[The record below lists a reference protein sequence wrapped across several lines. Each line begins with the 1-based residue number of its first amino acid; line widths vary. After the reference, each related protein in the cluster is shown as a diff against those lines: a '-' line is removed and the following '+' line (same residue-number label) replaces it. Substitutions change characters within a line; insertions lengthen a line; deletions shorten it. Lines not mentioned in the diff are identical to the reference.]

1 MENKKNQ
8 IKDKVFKKI
17 LNRIMK
23 HFNLK
28 FNQILFNYCN
38 DKLLRN
44 CTAHCYNQTCHYTYN
59 LIYKN

>member
-8 IKDKVFKKI
+8 IKDKIFKKI

-28 FNQILFNYCN
+28 FNQILFNYCG
-38 DKLLRN
+38 KLLRN
-44 CTAHCYNQTCHYTYN
+44 CTTFIVIIEHATIHT
-59 LIYKN
+59 I

>member
-28 FNQILFNYCN
+28 FNQILFNYC